1 MVNNSVISKL
11 KKSKNA
17 HIRWR
22 TYAEALASGNDSVVD
37 QLPVKHT
44 DCEFGKWYHGDG
56 QEFADLDLYKEIG
69 FIHQSLHEEFE
80 IIFNI
85 VTKADIKP
93 EATGF
98 FAKLLGT
105 QVKADQQAKAQAA
118 EHLENLKAISMKM
131 IGKLDEL
138 EAYLVA
144 GNAKQG

>member
-1 MVNNSVISKL
+1 MVSDSVISKL

-22 TYAEALASGNDSVVD
+22 TYAEALASGNDSVID
-37 QLPVKHT
+37 KLPVKHT

-56 QEFADLDLYKEIG
+56 QEFTSLDVFKEIG
-69 FIHQSLHEEFE
+69 LIHQSLHEEFE
-80 IIFNI
+80 IIFSI
-85 VTKADIKP
+85 VTKSTEKVEPA
-93 EATGF
+93 GF

-105 QVKADQQAKAQAA
+105 QVRADQQAKAQAA
-118 EHLENLKAISMKM
+118 KHLENLKAISMKM

-144 GNAKQG
+144 GGNVQ